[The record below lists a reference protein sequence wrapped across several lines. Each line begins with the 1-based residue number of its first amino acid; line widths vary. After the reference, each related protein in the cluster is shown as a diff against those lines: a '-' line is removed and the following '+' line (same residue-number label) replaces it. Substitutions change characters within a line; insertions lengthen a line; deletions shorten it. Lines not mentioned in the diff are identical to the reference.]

1 MRSDWTQERNERKRK
16 KKKHKN
22 DNKIIRF
29 PKENTFFR
37 I

>member
-16 KKKHKN
+16 KKHKN
-22 DNKIIRF
+22 DNKIIRS